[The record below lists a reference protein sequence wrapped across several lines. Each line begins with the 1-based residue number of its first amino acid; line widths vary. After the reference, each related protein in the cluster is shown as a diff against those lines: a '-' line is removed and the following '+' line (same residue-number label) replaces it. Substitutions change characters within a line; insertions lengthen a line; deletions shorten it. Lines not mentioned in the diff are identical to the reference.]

1 MALREDVFLICDG
14 SNIISLLAG
23 QASSLFSSAVGL
35 VSVMS
40 ARKKNDRQYQGGT
53 QNSWKTQV
61 K

>member
-1 MALREDVFLICDG
+1 MFLICDG
-14 SNIISLLAG
+14 SNVVSFLAG

-40 ARKKNDRQYQGGT
+40 GRKKKKDRQYQGGT
-53 QNSWKTQV
+53 QNSWKTQA